1 MIRGAQRDE
10 MRDFELHRWFSA
22 EELVTCS
29 ACGKRAA
36 IDIRDSDTCLCLECG
51 HVEEA
56 PERPVSGPKAA

>member
-1 MIRGAQRDE
+1 

-22 EELVTCS
+22 EELELCS

-36 IDIRDSDTCLCLECG
+36 IDIRESDTCLCLDCG